1 MEVGVIYCEK
11 TMMPRERLSQAKY
24 ETLEAMIAAY
34 AAEAVRVARVEF
46 RENLDYRLPSLDR
59 LEAIL
64 NRLCPAP
71 DPLAASEA
79 DWLTLLWGSY
89 FGELLR
95 ALHGGEW
102 LMSVYPGSE
111 FSVPTLEIDGA
122 RLYPTLKVHRRL
134 SLGSG
139 ESLPA
144 FYTMIASRLAA
155 TRAAAERVA
164 ASRPS

>member
-1 MEVGVIYCEK
+1 M
-11 TMMPRERLSQAKY
+11 TPRQRLAEAKY
-24 ETLEAMIAAY
+24 DTLEAMIAAY
-34 AAEAVRVARVEF
+34 AAEAVRVASAEF
-46 RENLDYRLPSLDR
+46 RETLDYRASSLDR

-71 DPLAASEA
+71 DPLPAGDA

-95 ALHGGEW
+95 TLHGGEW
-102 LMSVYPGSE
+102 VMSVYPGSD
-111 FSVPTLEIDGA
+111 FAVPTLEIAGS

-134 SLGSG
+134 ALGSG

-144 FYTMIASRLAA
+144 FYTMIAARLAA
-155 TRAAAERVA
+155 RV
-164 ASRPS
+164 

>member
-1 MEVGVIYCEK
+1 M
-11 TMMPRERLSQAKY
+11 TSRERLEQAKY

-34 AAEAVRVARVEF
+34 AAEAVRVARADF
-46 RENLDYRLPSLDR
+46 RETLDYQPASLDR

-71 DPLAASEA
+71 DPLPPADA

-95 ALHGGEW
+95 TLHGGVW
-102 LMSVYPGSE
+102 SMSVYPGGD
-111 FSVPTLEIDGA
+111 FSVPTLEIPVPFAALGNLPGA
-122 RLYPTLKVHRRL
+122 GSRVFPTLKVHRRL

-144 FYTMIASRLAA
+144 FYTMIAARLSAPPMMPL
-155 TRAAAERVA
+155 V
-164 ASRPS
+164 P

>member
-1 MEVGVIYCEK
+1 M
-11 TMMPRERLSQAKY
+11 TPRERLAQAKY
-24 ETLEAMIAAY
+24 ETLEAMIEAY
-34 AAEAVRVARVEF
+34 AAEAVRVARSEF
-46 RENLDYRLPSLDR
+46 HETLDYSRGSLDR

-71 DPLAASEA
+71 EPLPAGDG

-95 ALHGGEW
+95 TLHGGEW
-102 LMSVYPGSE
+102 SMSVYPGSE
-111 FSVPTLEIDGA
+111 LSVPTLEIGGTDQAPGS
-122 RLYPTLKVHRRL
+122 RLYPMLKVHRRL

-144 FYTMIASRLAA
+144 FYAMIAARLAA
-155 TRAAAERVA
+155 PPRVQ
-164 ASRPS
+164 

>member
-1 MEVGVIYCEK
+1 M
-11 TMMPRERLSQAKY
+11 TTRERLSQAKY
-24 ETLEAMIAAY
+24 ETLEAMIDAY

-46 RENLDYRLPSLDR
+46 RETLDWKAASLDR

-71 DPLAASEA
+71 DPLPALEA

-95 ALHGGEW
+95 KLHGGRW
-102 LMSVYPGSE
+102 SMSVYPGSD
-111 FSVPTLEIDGA
+111 FSVPTLEIEVGGA
-122 RLYPTLKVHRRL
+122 GASSRIYPTLKVHRRL

-144 FYTMIASRLAA
+144 FYTMIAARLSAPQLA
-155 TRAAAERVA
+155 PVA
-164 ASRPS
+164 REE